1 MMPDNVVHLRP
12 FDSEAYAVYAAYQQ
26 AILDAQ
32 LPMDDFNLG
41 KLLSLRWLKF
51 LILGRW

>member
-1 MMPDNVVHLRP
+1 MADNVVHLRP
-12 FDSEAYAVYAAYQQ
+12 FDSEMYALWKSYDQ

-51 LILGRW
+51 LILGHW